1 MRIVCIGQCAWDMTF
16 PIHEPLT
23 ENQKYRI
30 MEPFSCIGAP
40 AANAAYL
47 CALWGEETGLITR
60 IGKDFYGQEICRI
73 LESVHVDCA
82 HVQQDEQFTTPCSAI
97 IANSS
102 NGYRTIFNC
111 PGNQRELSFT
121 YPQTADYLL
130 LDGHELQA
138 SLAALKRFPDAISV
152 LDAGT
157 CRKDTKTLGALVDHL
172 VCSQD
177 FAYQYT
183 GISITL
189 EDRTS
194 WETTFAKLKELNQKQ
209 LVVTLGENGL
219 LYEEKGSI
227 HHIPAFAVHTIDST
241 GAGDIFHGAY
251 TYALSKGYTLLE
263 TLQIASATSAISVQ
277 TLGGQTSI
285 PKRENVTAFLRAHG
299 IDMEVR

>member
-23 ENQKYRI
+23 ENRKYRI

-47 CALWGEETGLITR
+47 CALWGEEAGLISR

-73 LESVHVDCA
+73 LESVHVDCT
-82 HVQQDEQFTTPCSAI
+82 HVQEDEQFTTPCSAI

-121 YPQTADYLL
+121 YPQKADYLL

-138 SLAALKRFPDAISV
+138 SLEALKRFPAAISV

-157 CRKDTKTLGALVDHL
+157 CREDTKTLGALVDHL

-183 GISITL
+183 GIAITI
-189 EDRTS
+189 EDKTS
-194 WETTFAKLKELNQKQ
+194 WEKTFAKLKELNQKQ
-209 LVVTLGENGL
+209 IVVTLGENGL
-219 LYEEKGSI
+219 LYEEQGII
-227 HHIPAFAVHTIDST
+227 HHMSAFRVQTVDST

-251 TYALSKGYTLLE
+251 TYALSKGYSLPDTLM
-263 TLQIASATSAISVQ
+263 IASATSAISVQ

-285 PKRENVTAFLRAHG
+285 PQRESVTKFLHAHG
-299 IDMEVR
+299 VDIGVR